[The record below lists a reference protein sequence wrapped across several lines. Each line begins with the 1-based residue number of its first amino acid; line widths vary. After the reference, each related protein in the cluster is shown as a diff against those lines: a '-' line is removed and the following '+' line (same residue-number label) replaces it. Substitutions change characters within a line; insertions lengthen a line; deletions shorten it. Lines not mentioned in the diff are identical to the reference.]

1 MTHEDQST
9 DRDGGRDTSS
19 EFEDGA
25 PRRRFLT
32 TGGTLAIAAALG
44 TGSTTAR
51 TTSETTASRAPETMD
66 QFEDAVEETVARA
79 RAVIDDGPFDPE
91 WDSLADVT
99 QVPEWFRDGKFGIFC
114 HWGPYSVPAYAH
126 EWYPRQLY
134 NTDNEINDYHRE
146 TYGEPDEHPYQ
157 EFVPEFT
164 AEAFDADEWAAL
176 FERAGARYAG
186 PVVEHHDGWS
196 LWDSDVTPWNAADTG
211 PERDLTGE
219 LESAI
224 RNRDMRFV
232 TTFHHSYNLIGEDGY
247 FSFAYENYP
256 SVTEGYPDRVLYG
269 NLPERLQF
277 ETWLAKLVEVVRGYD
292 PDFVWFDWGLPDVPE
307 EYRRRFLAYYH
318 NAAAKRGKEVVT
330 TNKEDAL
337 PLESSVADF
346 ELGRPRHTQE
356 QAWNAEFKVADEGGW
371 GYVENRTFHSPTRLI
386 HVLIDVVSKNG
397 QLLLNVGPRV
407 DGTIEREE
415 RERLLAIGD
424 WLDVHGEA
432 IYETRPWDAFGEGP
446 TRLEEGGEFI
456 EDVEYGPEDARYT
469 RSKDGSTVYAIVMG
483 WPGAGELVLEGMTV
497 DHPSAAPGTPPGR
510 GGSPPGCTE
519 PSGRDHDQG
528 PPGKRR
534 GTAIGSIRLLGH
546 GPVPFAVSADGHPV
560 IDVPDLAESARPSD
574 VAVAFALEGV
584 DLEPSEN
591 AHR

>member
-1 MTHEDQST
+1 MMTHEDQSA
-9 DRDGGRDTSS
+9 DRDDGRGASS
-19 EFEDGA
+19 EYEDGT
-25 PRRRFLT
+25 PRRRFLA

-44 TGSTTAR
+44 TESTTAR
-51 TTSETTASRAPETMD
+51 TTSETTATRAPETMD

-79 RAVIDDGPFDPE
+79 RAVVDDGPFDPE
-91 WDSLADVT
+91 WESLADVT
-99 QVPEWFRDGKFGIFC
+99 QVPEWFRDDKFGIFC

-126 EWYPRQLY
+126 EWYPRQMY

-146 TYGEPDEHPYQ
+146 TYGKPDEHPYQ

-164 AEAFDADEWAAL
+164 AEAFDANEWAAL

-211 PERDLTGE
+211 PERDLAGE

-224 RNRDMRFV
+224 RKREMRFV

-269 NLPERLQF
+269 NLPETLQF
-277 ETWLAKLVEVVRGYD
+277 DTWLAKLVEVVGEYD

-307 EYRRRFLAYYH
+307 EYQRRFLAYYH

-371 GYVENRTFHSPTRLI
+371 GYVEDRTFHSPTRLI

-397 QLLLNVGPRV
+397 QLLLSVGPRV

-456 EDVEYGPEDARYT
+456 EDVEYGPADVRYT

-483 WPGAGELVLEGMTV
+483 WPGTGEFVLEGMTV
-497 DHPSAAPGTPPGR
+497 DHPSAAPGTPPGH

-519 PSGRDHDQG
+519 PSGRDQG

-534 GTAIGSIRLLGH
+534 GTASSSIRLLGH
-546 GPVPFAVSADGHPV
+546 GPVPFAVSADGCPV

-574 VAVAFALEGV
+574 VAVAFALEGF